1 MTTNDDQF
9 YIDKILN
16 GDANAF
22 AILVDRYKNLVFT
35 LTLQMLKNRE
45 EAEEAAQDTFVKI
58 YKSLK
63 NFKGDAKFSTYIYRV
78 AYNNCLDRIKKN
90 KKYVNEVAIDEFTE
104 HQIKSIDNAL
114 NTLIEAEQHQSIKD
128 CIALLP
134 GMDGFLLTL
143 YYFEELSLEEIAAVV
158 NLEANNIKVKLFR
171 SRKKLMTIFKEKL
184 EPEMIAYYEGGQR

>member
-1 MTTNDDQF
+1 MTTNDDHI

-22 AILVDRYKNLVFT
+22 AVLVDRYKNMVFT
-35 LTLQMLKNRE
+35 LTLQMLRNRE
-45 EAEEAAQDTFVKI
+45 EAEEASQDTFIKV

-90 KKYVNEVAIDEFTE
+90 KKHLKEVAIDEFTE
-104 HQIKSIDNAL
+104 HQVKTIDNAL
-114 NTLIEAEQHQSIKD
+114 NDLTEAEYKKSIKD

-134 GMDGFLLTL
+134 EMDGFLLTL
-143 YYFEELSLEEIAAVV
+143 YYFEELSLDEIAGVV

-171 SRKKLMTIFKEKL
+171 SRKKLMTIFKERL
-184 EPEMIAYYEGGQR
+184 EPEMIAYYEGERR